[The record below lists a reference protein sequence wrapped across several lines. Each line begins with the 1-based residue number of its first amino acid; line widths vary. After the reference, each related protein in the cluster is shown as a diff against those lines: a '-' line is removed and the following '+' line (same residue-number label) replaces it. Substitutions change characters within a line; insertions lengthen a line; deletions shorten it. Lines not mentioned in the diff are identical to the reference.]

1 MLCAEC
7 GIDNQATADNSIA
20 YLKGWLSALQ
30 DDVKLIVTASSQAQK
45 AADYILGRTSDQLEE
60 K

>member
-7 GIDNQATADNSIA
+7 GIDNKETADNSIA

-45 AADYILGRTSDQLEE
+45 AVDFILGRSAEQLEQN
-60 K
+60 